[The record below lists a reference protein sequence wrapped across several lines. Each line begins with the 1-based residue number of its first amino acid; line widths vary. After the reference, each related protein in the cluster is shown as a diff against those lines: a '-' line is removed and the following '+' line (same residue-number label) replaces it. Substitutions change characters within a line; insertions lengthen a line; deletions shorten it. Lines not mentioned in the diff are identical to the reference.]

1 MRPRR
6 AFWRAVARGDGGRSS
21 HLPARGLRVLRG
33 AAARRA
39 GASPSSVPARC
50 RRVFGR
56 MISRGF
62 GRRLRGFRARSSDAA
77 SIGCRVAGR
86 REAIS
91 KRFDAIP
98 GRFDLTVGRFDLIA
112 ARFDMIAGCLARPV
126 PVAGCS
132 AEAFGTSRKFAA
144 AAGGPST
151 SRFRGGALRTVFF
164 PPPCRFSKARRWSRR
179 VFGRQSP
186 QPPLRLGLGFGAPVA
201 ATRLRSQSTGN
212 AGLSRNTRQNGAKYV
227 RKAVATSTPGT

>member
-1 MRPRR
+1 MRRR
-6 AFWRAVARGDGGRSS
+6 LVVAYSGGRLSSSTGVAVGRSGALTGKVQARGPGT
-21 HLPARGLRVLRG
+21 
-33 AAARRA
+33 
-39 GASPSSVPARC
+39 
-50 RRVFGR
+50 
-56 MISRGF
+56 
-62 GRRLRGFRARSSDAA
+62 GRRFRGFRARSSDAA

-132 AEAFGTSRKFAA
+132 ADAFGTSRKFAA

-151 SRFRGGALRTVFF
+151 SRFRGGALRKVFF
-164 PPPCRFSKARRWSRR
+164 PPPCRFSKARRWPRR

>member
-164 PPPCRFSKARRWSRR
+164 PPPAVFRKRAGGRDASSDVSRPSHLCALDLALARRWPRR
-179 VFGRQSP
+179 VFGR
-186 QPPLRLGLGFGAPVA
+186 
-201 ATRLRSQSTGN
+201 QSTGN